1 MTAWLLI
8 DVGNTSLK
16 WQVITFSGA
25 PSLHELFALTECS
38 EIHRIANSDVTENSL
53 ATQWQSDRMI
63 SKAQQVEF
71 SWLCVGPQATSSA
84 VGNALGRLEK
94 WCLGRG
100 SCAGEAALLVPRA
113 DVSMSNARPH
123 RLVNDYRD
131 ARQLGADR
139 WASALGLLASDLCH
153 LPSCHLVVGA
163 GTATTIDLI
172 EADSGGVFHFRGGWI
187 FPGVRLMHQT
197 LRTGTTALEYGLD
210 SDAVSTVAARD
221 SSTAIA
227 SGIAWAQAGMM
238 DRLIAQHS
246 VETVWL
252 HGGDAPL
259 WKKFYDAVGAGS
271 APIREVPALV
281 FAGLAASRLISD

>member
-25 PSLHELFALTECS
+25 PSLHELWTLTERS
-38 EIHRIANSDVTENSL
+38 AIHRIANSDVTEKSL
-53 ATQWQSDRMI
+53 ITQWQSDRMI
-63 SKAQQVEF
+63 SEAQQVAF
-71 SWLCVGPQATSSA
+71 SWVCVGPRATLSA
-84 VGNALGRLEK
+84 VSSALGRLEK

-100 SCAGEAALLVPRA
+100 PCAGEAAPLVPRA
-113 DVSMSNARPH
+113 DVSISSAGTH

-131 ARQLGADR
+131 VSQLGADR
-139 WASALGLLASDLCH
+139 WTSALGLLASDRCR
-153 LPSCHLVVGA
+153 LPSRHLVVGA

-187 FPGVRLMHQT
+187 FPGIRLMHQT
-197 LRTGTTALEYGLD
+197 LRTGTAALDYGLD
-210 SDAVSTVAARD
+210 RDAVSAAAARD

-259 WKKFYDAVGAGS
+259 WKKFYDAVGTGS
-271 APIREVPALV
+271 APIREAPALV